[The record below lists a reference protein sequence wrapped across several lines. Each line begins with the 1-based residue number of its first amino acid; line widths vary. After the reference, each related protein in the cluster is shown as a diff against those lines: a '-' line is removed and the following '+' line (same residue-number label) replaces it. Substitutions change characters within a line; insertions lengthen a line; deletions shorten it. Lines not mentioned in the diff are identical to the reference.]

1 MANKFSV
8 KLIFSDTSITYDKNS
23 GLDNIALHTEAT
35 ADNTMPTYDVV
46 SKSGSI
52 AFYDFEDRL
61 LSKIQARQYPTEI
74 EIYKDD
80 ELFGKYISTLKY
92 KYDIFTKL
100 VTIELQGDIVKWQA
114 ITVEKKDITYDVT
127 AYNVLEWLISKQSIV
142 ASISYLVI
150 SDNTVSW
157 LQSITIPYFYL
168 ESATLWE
175 QFNKLCNLAQL
186 RIYQDKYNKVVIERY
201 R

>member
-23 GLDNIALHTEAT
+23 GLNNISPHTETT
-35 ADNTMPTYDVV
+35 ADNTMPTYDVI

-52 AFYDFEDRL
+52 SFYDLEDKL
-61 LSKIQARQYPTEI
+61 LSKIQSRQYPNSI
-74 EIYKDD
+74 EIYKND

-100 VTIELQGDIVKWQA
+100 VTIELQGDITKWQA
-114 ITVEKKDITYDVT
+114 ITVEKKDLTYDVT
-127 AYNVLEWLISKQSIV
+127 AYAVLEWLISKQTIV
-142 ASISYLVI
+142 ASVSDLVI
-150 SDNTVSW
+150 SDDTTTW

-175 QFNKLCNLAQL
+175 QFRKLCNLAQL
-186 RIYQDKYNKVVIERY
+186 RIYQDKYNNVVIERY
-201 R
+201 K